1 MLNTYYDRSQKLW
14 VAYYTDNLGQL
25 GDAAYGV
32 TKEEASFR
40 LGIEF
45 GRNPQDFARPI
56 DQYFQAA

>member
-1 MLNTYYDRSQKLW
+1 MLNTYYDRSLKLW

-25 GDAAYGV
+25 GDSAYGV